1 MACLETAQ
9 GFKSQKLFLVCG
21 ERTLLGRQ
29 NDCDIV
35 LNDKTIS
42 RHHAQILHTNLIYFI
57 EDLNSSNG
65 TYVNGQKIQGR
76 RQLHEKDQ
84 ITLGD
89 LSIIFHLEHPPEAKE
104 TTLPQI
110 ITEPSGKY
118 KSQII
123 STIGAEAKALCTVNA
138 EAKLTALLQIT
149 QNLSSTLAMEEVFNK
164 VLESLFGIFIQADRG
179 FLILRDKNT
188 QALTPKVI
196 KCRRV
201 LDRDKIQ
208 ISHTILEQVIKEKTA
223 ILSAD
228 AASDSRFDTS
238 ESILNLQIRSVMCAP
253 LIGSSGQAFGA
264 IQLDTAA
271 PRQYFQQEDLNVL
284 ATIAGQASFA
294 IEHAQLHEAALK
306 KRELERDLDLADKVQ
321 HDLLP
326 PAPPVLEAYDFFNFY
341 QPAYQIGG
349 DYYDYISLPGGR
361 LAILLADVS
370 GKGISAA
377 LVMAKLSA
385 EVRCCFAGEDSPAVT
400 LSKLN
405 NRFIQQGWEDRFITL
420 AMIILDPSQHTATLV
435 NAGHLPPLLRHA
447 NGEVEAIG
455 VKTAGT
461 PLGVLANYS
470 YQALQITL
478 DPGDSLILFTDGF
491 NEAMNEREEFFGLE
505 QIGAQLK
512 AEAPTATAI
521 GQRLINT
528 VNQFMGSQ
536 TQNDDMCLVCLRRMK

>member
-1 MACLETAQ
+1 MACLETSQ
-9 GFKSQKLFLVCG
+9 GFKSKRLFPVFG
-21 ERTLLGRQ
+21 ERAILGRQ
-29 NDCDIV
+29 SDCDIV
-35 LNDKTIS
+35 LDDKTIS
-42 RHHAQILHTNLIYFI
+42 RHHAQILQVNQNYFI

-76 RQLHEKDQ
+76 HRLQENDQ

-89 LSIIFHLEHPPEAKE
+89 LSIVFHLDYPSEAKRSKI
-104 TTLPQI
+104 PQI
-110 ITEPSGKY
+110 ITEPSGLY
-118 KSQII
+118 KAQII
-123 STIGAEAKALCTVNA
+123 STIGAEAKTLFTVNP

-149 QNLSSTLAMEEVFNK
+149 KDLSSTLAMEEVFNR
-164 VLESLFGIFIQADRG
+164 VLESLFRIFIQADRG
-179 FLILRDKNT
+179 FLILRDTKT
-188 QALTPKVI
+188 EALTPKVI
-196 KCRRV
+196 RCRRI
-201 LDRDKIQ
+201 LDKDTR
-208 ISHTILEQVIKEKTA
+208 ISHTIIEQVIREKTA

-284 ATIAGQASFA
+284 ATVASQASFA

-306 KRELERDLDLADKVQ
+306 KRELERDLELADKVQ

-326 PAPPVLEAYDFFNFY
+326 PAPPAIEGYDFFNFY
-341 QPAYQIGG
+341 QPAYQVGG
-349 DYYDYISLPGGR
+349 DYYDYINLPKTK

-385 EVRCCFAGEDSPAVT
+385 EVRCCLADETSPADT

-405 NRFIQQGWEDRFITL
+405 DRFIQRGWEDRFITL
-420 AMIILDPSQHTATLV
+420 AMIILDPHQHTATLV

-447 NGEVEAIG
+447 DGRVEAIG
-455 VKTAGT
+455 AETAGT
-461 PLGVLANYS
+461 PLGVLTNYR
-470 YQALQITL
+470 YKALQIKL
-478 DPGDSLILFTDGF
+478 DPGDSLTIFTDGF
-491 NEAMNEREEFFGLE
+491 NEAMNEKEEFFGLE
-505 QIGAQLK
+505 GIYKQLK

-521 GQRLINT
+521 GRGLVDT
-528 VNQFMGSQ
+528 VNQFMGQQ
-536 TQNDDMCLVCLRRMK
+536 TQSDDMCLVCLLRIK

>member
-1 MACLETAQ
+1 
-9 GFKSQKLFLVCG
+9 
-21 ERTLLGRQ
+21 
-29 NDCDIV
+29 
-35 LNDKTIS
+35 
-42 RHHAQILHTNLIYFI
+42 
-57 EDLNSSNG
+57 
-65 TYVNGQKIQGR
+65 
-76 RQLHEKDQ
+76 
-84 ITLGD
+84 
-89 LSIIFHLEHPPEAKE
+89 
-104 TTLPQI
+104 
-110 ITEPSGKY
+110 
-118 KSQII
+118 
-123 STIGAEAKALCTVNA
+123 
-138 EAKLTALLQIT
+138 
-149 QNLSSTLAMEEVFNK
+149 
-164 VLESLFGIFIQADRG
+164 
-179 FLILRDKNT
+179 
-188 QALTPKVI
+188 
-196 KCRRV
+196 
-201 LDRDKIQ
+201 
-208 ISHTILEQVIKEKTA
+208 
-223 ILSAD
+223 
-228 AASDSRFDTS
+228 
-238 ESILNLQIRSVMCAP
+238 
-253 LIGSSGQAFGA
+253 
-264 IQLDTAA
+264 
-271 PRQYFQQEDLNVL
+271 
-284 ATIAGQASFA
+284 
-294 IEHAQLHEAALK
+294 
-306 KRELERDLDLADKVQ
+306 
-321 HDLLP
+321 
-326 PAPPVLEAYDFFNFY
+326 VLEAYDYFNFY

-455 VKTAGT
+455 VRTAGT

-505 QIGAQLK
+505 QIGTQLK